1 MRTLPIRV
9 NPIDGEALDSWLEAL
24 AHRTHTAFGDLL
36 QAVGLATH
44 PQTTAAWWMV
54 GLSSTEIETVSAVTG
69 VSSATLNRMTL
80 HRYAD
85 DAVHLDRRLYVAER
99 YLPWSTPTGSGF
111 CPACLE
117 ETGGRWN
124 LDWRLG
130 WTFVCIKHHC
140 LLAHACPECG
150 GVQRGRAHIKE
161 TIPQLGRCSNP
172 ATSAL
177 GRSPKRCGADLSH
190 ARVSIFRIEHPVIK
204 AQQTVNAI
212 IATATPRFGL
222 YNAHTQPRASVL
234 ADIRA
239 VAGRVLAYAT
249 PRDLEAVIPADLLA
263 VYRGPIRRPSSRRGP
278 SRDPRQVVP
287 TPAASAAVGVVAALN
302 VLDHVSVAGAGE
314 ALRWLVQSSRDQ
326 GLSVTATNIGWG
338 KGISAAL
345 VGAQLA
351 ALGPLLNPSD
361 QLRYRI
367 GTPMPTHP
375 APSDEHSTILAKRLP
390 PMLWPAWSLRFSI
403 PKCHQRQLRPAL
415 AVALLLVHSRLS
427 LDDAARIVDCPISG
441 QAVSRVLQ
449 LLEDHERWPDIRA
462 GLIRMA
468 ERLAT
473 ENVPIDYQLRRR
485 LNYSQLL
492 PDTTWAQIC
501 RDTGTPG
508 AGTARAKIAR
518 SYLFEQLSGLPSAAA
533 PWGADDSAFRSRV
546 ANFPQHLSPALSAA
560 LNGHAQE
567 FLSDMDIFGEPPVWS
582 PPSNVLDGLLL
593 PGPNPD
599 DLNVAELRNLVNA
612 EQMTLGNA
620 AKLIGT
626 SLDTARH
633 VLQVAAVAS
642 SSAVDADQAAPTS
655 ASAYCAA
662 RGALP
667 RSRFVELYHDQR
679 MSLRD
684 IAVDVGVSRQTI
696 ARLAHDYEVSVRQP
710 CRHTRNPVDR
720 DWLYEQYVTGR
731 RALPDL
737 AREAGMS
744 TSSMARWAKTHAI
757 PLRGRGGQSHSASL
771 AAQRD
776 VPSAL
781 EHDSTLVGTR
791 TWQRLQLF
799 ACAARYRTLT
809 VAAQELGVRPISL
822 INRIKYL
829 ESELGMQLLVRPE
842 NGCAMQLTD
851 DGIQVLRSLRQTS
864 D

>member
-212 IATATPRFGL
+212 IATATPGFGL

-302 VLDHVSVAGAGE
+302 VLDHVSVADAGE

-326 GLSVTATNIGWG
+326 GLSVY
-338 KGISAAL
+338 
-345 VGAQLA
+345 
-351 ALGPLLNPSD
+351 LGFD
-361 QLRYRI
+361 
-367 GTPMPTHP
+367 
-375 APSDEHSTILAKRLP
+375 
-390 PMLWPAWSLRFSI
+390 
-403 PKCHQRQLRPAL
+403 
-415 AVALLLVHSRLS
+415 
-427 LDDAARIVDCPISG
+427 
-441 QAVSRVLQ
+441 
-449 LLEDHERWPDIRA
+449 
-462 GLIRMA
+462 
-468 ERLAT
+468 
-473 ENVPIDYQLRRR
+473 
-485 LNYSQLL
+485 
-492 PDTTWAQIC
+492 
-501 RDTGTPG
+501 
-508 AGTARAKIAR
+508 
-518 SYLFEQLSGLPSAAA
+518 
-533 PWGADDSAFRSRV
+533 
-546 ANFPQHLSPALSAA
+546 
-560 LNGHAQE
+560 
-567 FLSDMDIFGEPPVWS
+567 
-582 PPSNVLDGLLL
+582 
-593 PGPNPD
+593 
-599 DLNVAELRNLVNA
+599 
-612 EQMTLGNA
+612 
-620 AKLIGT
+620 
-626 SLDTARH
+626 
-633 VLQVAAVAS
+633 
-642 SSAVDADQAAPTS
+642 
-655 ASAYCAA
+655 
-662 RGALP
+662 
-667 RSRFVELYHDQR
+667 
-679 MSLRD
+679 
-684 IAVDVGVSRQTI
+684 
-696 ARLAHDYEVSVRQP
+696 
-710 CRHTRNPVDR
+710 
-720 DWLYEQYVTGR
+720 
-731 RALPDL
+731 
-737 AREAGMS
+737 
-744 TSSMARWAKTHAI
+744 
-757 PLRGRGGQSHSASL
+757 
-771 AAQRD
+771 
-776 VPSAL
+776 
-781 EHDSTLVGTR
+781 
-791 TWQRLQLF
+791 
-799 ACAARYRTLT
+799 
-809 VAAQELGVRPISL
+809 
-822 INRIKYL
+822 
-829 ESELGMQLLVRPE
+829 
-842 NGCAMQLTD
+842 
-851 DGIQVLRSLRQTS
+851 
-864 D
+864 